1 MCENNVVGFVKS
13 TNSEMQAA
21 SILLFERSR
30 GANFC
35 YLSMGIRLE
44 ISRYSLKLRTHVV
57 ALWRFAYLSYLL
69 VVVFQCYNGVFG
81 IN

>member
-1 MCENNVVGFVKS
+1 MVGFVKS
-13 TNSEMQAA
+13 TNGEMQAA

-69 VVVFQCYNGVFG
+69 VVVFQCYNVVFG